1 MYLLSDVQFES
12 RRELLNDFI
21 KSKGLSAASV
31 TDELAR
37 VLDGEN
43 TGGFYN
49 SYDEIR
55 KYLVQFVDQS
65 NPSNMRHIAGL
76 EQIAAMLEARGG
88 RLILDDQQAAA
99 LKPSG
104 LPKHILVFL
113 ATVLDVPTTNPPPL
127 RTVDQIMDILIFI
140 HFNEEAIT
148 STIRQPF
155 NYQRL
160 EEYYLGWDVLFNYK
174 DQLNALL
181 ITPGMTDDLAKR
193 LWSACRNMTLSG
205 GKINYKP
212 TPEHVRKLKGL
223 MLNDEHFVGQ
233 DPASPTVSFSIN
245 HNRIKCGLSGQ
256 KKLANPQEEAN
267 AQIII
272 LFLMQQMGFI
282 KALSVGVAVKDAKT
296 YNVVD
301 NLSPQLLDPRQA
313 ANDFTL
319 QISYALE
326 QKYLELIEVNKGKAD
341 YSTCFNQLGF
351 DLEQQL
357 IQGNI
362 DIKCCSIE
370 GALEAIQAL
379 SLKQP
384 HPNATAPSAA
394 ASHGA
399 FFTSAD
405 EGRQIRT
412 EKTFIMHAKAKTN
425 SEKKIAKMLMDPA
438 IIKNADDLIVLFRQ
452 VGAEYQGVLVKVQE
466 KMHAVNHHDYD
477 AVFAQYT
484 GSAQAALN

>member
-55 KYLVQFVDQS
+55 KYLVQFVDRS

-76 EQIAAMLEARGG
+76 EQIAAMLEAREG
-88 RLILDDQQAAA
+88 RVILDDQQAAA

-160 EEYYLGWDVLFNYK
+160 EEYCLGWDVLFNYK

-212 TPEHVRKLKGL
+212 SPEHVRKLTRL
-223 MLNDEHFVGQ
+223 MLVDENFRGKA
-233 DPASPTVSFSIN
+233 PSNPTVFFT
-245 HNRIKCGLSGQ
+245 IKHQQTRSSLSGQ

-282 KALSVGVAVKDAKT
+282 TALSVNVTVKGAET
-296 YNVVD
+296 YSVVD
-301 NLSPQLLDPRQA
+301 KLSPQLLDPRQA
-313 ANDFTL
+313 GQDFDL
-319 QISYALE
+319 CISFALE
-326 QKYLELIEVNKGKAD
+326 KKYGNLITVDSGKVD
-341 YSTCFNQLGF
+341 YSTCFAQLLF
-351 DLEQQL
+351 DLNQDL
-357 IQGNI
+357 IQHNVSTH
-362 DIKCCSIE
+362 CCSIE

-379 SLKQP
+379 NLKQP
-384 HPNATAPSAA
+384 DPNATAPSAA
-394 ASHGA
+394 ASHGS

-405 EGRQIRT
+405 EGRQLRV
-412 EKTFIMHAKAKTN
+412 EKTFIMHAKAK
-425 SEKKIAKMLMDPA
+425 KADKIAKMLRDPA
-438 IIKNADDLIVLFRQ
+438 IIKNADDLILLFSK

-466 KMHAVNHHDYD
+466 KMHADNHHNYD

-484 GSAQAALN
+484 GSAQVTLN